1 MGLVAKRLCSAHPG
15 PVVRVVCVADGCG
28 YDLPRGE
35 LRVRLPWLGGVLASR
50 ANRLGVGE
58 GVSAVDP
65 VELPECADNSSA
77 LLMLVEHM
85 WGGGGRLVAAGDV
98 EMARYALHSGSFFD
112 FPALVERGERRIR
125 EIGVTAETA
134 AALLADGDCFG
145 LGGLREVAFRWYLGH
160 PDHLDADTGEGKVD
174 ASIAA
179 EIHALRKVGAAP
191 PSHWPATPT
200 KHPWTS
206 YPEMLSACAESLD
219 EQERRL
225 QKTRARREELG
236 IEDEDAGGAALQEA
250 ELDVKQRRHW
260 VAGHR
265 QIFGDIQR
273 GHYTLEVRGR
283 RGGRQGSGGRGEA
296 GEASLPPK
304 KLVLRSQVSGEIS
317 RVASAAICH
326 RYREKQRGREAAG
339 RGDCL

>member
-1 MGLVAKRLCSAHPG
+1 MRGHWGRRGRRDRGEKVQEGRGGREGARRARTCEAAEIEKNINFHLSFLISDFPLRLAHQPLPCVLMQPAPAAAPPPAYQPRAIRDRFEGNSPVPGPAAQHGRGGSAKRLKIAHPGGVPPTTTWSASRADDGFAELFDLGDVSNLHSALERPGKVMGLVAKRLCSAHPG

-145 LGGLREVAFRWYLGH
+145 LGGL
-160 PDHLDADTGEGKVD
+160 
-174 ASIAA
+174 
-179 EIHALRKVGAAP
+179 
-191 PSHWPATPT
+191 
-200 KHPWTS
+200 
-206 YPEMLSACAESLD
+206 
-219 EQERRL
+219 
-225 QKTRARREELG
+225 
-236 IEDEDAGGAALQEA
+236 
-250 ELDVKQRRHW
+250 
-260 VAGHR
+260 
-265 QIFGDIQR
+265 
-273 GHYTLEVRGR
+273 
-283 RGGRQGSGGRGEA
+283 
-296 GEASLPPK
+296 
-304 KLVLRSQVSGEIS
+304 
-317 RVASAAICH
+317 
-326 RYREKQRGREAAG
+326 
-339 RGDCL
+339 